1 MQGKEG
7 IAVAACISFTGCKP
21 GDIVIV
27 NLCLRTVNTGQRICY
42 LSGMRS
48 AQVFIFRNECLWA
61 LGLLLLTFYDF
72 DGRTKGRTRSHI
84 LPGRQNTVRGLKCD
98 EQEGLNKSCAL
109 RIIQEK
115 FLCL

>member
-1 MQGKEG
+1 MASQANRVQRKDGL
-7 IAVAACISFTGCKP
+7 AVAACISFTGCKAC
-21 GDIVIV
+21 DIVIV

-72 DGRTKGRTRSHI
+72 DGRSGGTNS
-84 LPGRQNTVRGLKCD
+84 LPYSSWRAEHGQRAEV
-98 EQEGLNKSCAL
+98 
-109 RIIQEK
+109 
-115 FLCL
+115 